1 MPRNIQK
8 LDLQNQLTEYQYEMR
23 RKYPDLFPEL
33 MQADILVEKIN
44 RVAPFYL
51 DDSIYDDPDLKP
63 INELYRSYK

>member
-1 MPRNIQK
+1 
-8 LDLQNQLTEYQYEMR
+8 MR
-23 RKYPDLFPEL
+23 SKYPDLFPEL
-33 MQADILVEKIN
+33 MQADIIVEKIN